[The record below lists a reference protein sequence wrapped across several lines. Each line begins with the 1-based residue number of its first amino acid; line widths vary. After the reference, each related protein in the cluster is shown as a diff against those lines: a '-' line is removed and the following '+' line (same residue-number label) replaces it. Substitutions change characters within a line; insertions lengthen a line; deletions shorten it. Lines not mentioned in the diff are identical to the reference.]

1 MNDYRSFYTFRVNK
15 KKESYIQQRFINEYK
30 FTEICQKYE
39 ISGIFADYLR
49 SLINYKVVI
58 IADDSGSM
66 NTFTNYGE
74 PRWNELCRFIST
86 VFSVTEMIE
95 NSPLDVYFLNRP
107 SIINVQQLNQIAEAF
122 NFPPKGATPIVPVL
136 RHVLSEQYDPS
147 YVGRIIIICTDGE
160 PTDEN
165 NNRNIKQL
173 YNVLMCQ
180 RKRNDF
186 VSFLACTDDDDSIAY
201 LNRWDVEIPRVDV
214 IDDDYPN
221 EKKEVQRA
229 QGRNFS
235 FTFGEYVVKTLLGS
249 VIPSLDKL
257 DEYGIDVDCK
267 FCSMM

>member
-1 MNDYRSFYTFRVNK
+1 MQT
-15 KKESYIQQRFINEYK
+15 IAQQRVINEYK
-30 FTEICQKYE
+30 FAEICRHYE
-39 ISGIFADYLR
+39 ISGVFAEYVR

-66 NTFTNYGE
+66 NTPTNYGE

-107 SIINVQQLNQIAEAF
+107 SIINVQQLGQITEAF
-122 NFPPKGATPIVPVL
+122 SSKPQGPTPIVPIL
-136 RHVLSEQYDPS
+136 RHILAEQYDPS
-147 YVGRIIIICTDGE
+147 YIGRIIIICTDGE
-160 PTDEN
+160 PTDEYN
-165 NNRNIKQL
+165 KVNTKQL

-180 RKRNDF
+180 RKRNDY
-186 VSFLACTDDDDSIAY
+186 VSFLACTDDDSAIGY

-214 IDDDYPN
+214 IDDYPN

-235 FTFGEYVVKTLLGS
+235 FTFGEYVVKTLMGS
-249 VIPSLDKL
+249 VIPALDRL
-257 DEYGIDVDCK
+257 DEYGVDIDCK
-267 FCSMM
+267 LCSIM